1 MQPPLSARPRPP
13 ARRTTSKSTFTAL
26 PTPSTPRRRRSQ
38 LESSTI
44 DAGAGR
50 DDDSWGRASGHRVS
64 LGSTSSSAHPR
75 PAHQARPSLA
85 SSWSEARG
93 EATLDELEGPSS
105 SPPSTPVHSHALVSK
120 LSNPSILPV
129 PFPAAAVDDPFA
141 AAASLAPPATAP
153 QLDLALGDS
162 TGLGI
167 DEGDT
172 TIDIDALRGLSR
184 EELARM
190 LQEADRI
197 IRDKEQELSTFTAAG
212 EELLNEFNSLR
223 QRHESL
229 SGRTTATSVRASPQR
244 SSRKSTISAATS
256 SPVADGKRRPQSWR
270 TSLGLPPPASTPGE
284 ATSTPMAVRRDRL
297 SSAASYRM
305 RDASSDISPSA
316 TFRFRAAS
324 SVTPEVS
331 PTSTRR
337 GAPAGQGRSPI
348 NGNKALLSPGAAAHD
363 LASLSQ
369 VNYAL
374 TLQLSDLHAGVEET
388 EREGRKRLRKLER
401 ELQAVRED
409 LERAEQRNALL
420 ETEVELVK
428 ERENELARSTRVGP
442 TPRKPAVTPLALNQ
456 YDEASAFD
464 WRVRPTPRP
473 DSLGDDA
480 EIDQDN
486 SSPARNFGP
495 PALLGKT
502 LASNAIFA
510 HQPTSPPATT
520 FPFLAIDDNDDF
532 LGTSFALP
540 TRRETVVRSVSTS
553 SLAPL
558 PLPMQLDPSLERQA
572 DELVDQLIHKID
584 ELEKTNLDIALE
596 REQMEHRL
604 AMAQEEVDE
613 WKERCDELV
622 EGNAVGRLEWD
633 GPKGAITWHSDD
645 DADADT
651 DNPRRAARPVQGH
664 RITRRSRLLTQ
675 TANTPT
681 SFSSGL
687 FSGSTSDRDSASPDT
702 SPVFSK
708 RTLEHELGDDFEP
721 ERHHESF
728 ARDVDSLSSVVVRSG
743 RPRARRSRHLADLYG
758 PPSSDVPVT
767 TADDLLPAGSLRWAG
782 PPEAETYAK
791 LEQAADAL
799 VPAWADDD
807 YLAASSS
814 SRRGERRRLGD
825 AGLWDEPGVRSRRA
839 KGGKPSEGRAKG
851 KGRGKGRAASV
862 SAVGHQSEHEAR
874 DDGARQ
880 SASQTRRRLALRRLG
895 REASTRTGL
904 EVVHLAHADTDDYR
918 RDRSDDI
925 PSSDESDISSA
936 YDELDHPLT
945 RTADYYPVA
954 LRSRY
959 HPRMLATMMTDS
971 AVQHLVRLVTWIQF
985 LVVLGMA
992 LGFAL
997 WQGPKKT
1004 LGLVDGRRRLR

>member
-38 LESSTI
+38 LESSTT
-44 DAGAGR
+44 DAIAGG
-50 DDDSWGRASGHRVS
+50 DDDSWGRASGQHAS
-64 LGSTSSSAHPR
+64 LGSSSSSVQPR

-85 SSWSEARG
+85 SSRSQARG
-93 EATLDELEGPSS
+93 QATLDEREDPSS
-105 SPPSTPVHSHALVSK
+105 SSPSTPVPSHAVPSSSSK
-120 LSNPSILPV
+120 PFALPV
-129 PFPAAAVDDPFA
+129 PLASNDDDPFA
-141 AAASLAPPATAP
+141 AAASSARPPAHV
-153 QLDLALGDS
+153 DLVLGDS
-162 TGLGI
+162 AGLGI

-172 TIDIDALRGLSR
+172 TISIDTLRGLSR

-229 SGRTTATSVRASPQR
+229 AGRTSATPMRASPQR
-244 SSRKSTISAATS
+244 SSRNSTISAATS
-256 SPVADGKRRPQSWR
+256 SPVAEGKRRPQSWR
-270 TSLGLPPPASTPGE
+270 ASLGLPPPASTLGE
-284 ATSTPMAVRRDRL
+284 LTSTPGRRDRL

-316 TFRFRAAS
+316 TFRYRAAS
-324 SVTPEVS
+324 SVTPEAS

-337 GAPAGQGRSPI
+337 GAPAEQGRSPL
-348 NGNKALLSPGAAAHD
+348 NGTKALLSPGAAAHD

-388 EREGRKRLRKLER
+388 EREGRRRLRKLER

-428 ERENELARSTRVGP
+428 ERENELARSTRAGP
-442 TPRKPAVTPLALNQ
+442 TPRKPAVAPLALDR

-464 WRVRPTPRP
+464 WRVRPAPRP
-473 DSLGDDA
+473 DSLGDDDENDKA
-480 EIDQDN
+480 D
-486 SSPARNFGP
+486 SSPVRNFGP
-495 PALLGKT
+495 PTPLGRST
-502 LASNAIFA
+502 ASDAIFA

-520 FPFLAIDDNDDF
+520 FPSLAVGDDGGF
-532 LGTSFALP
+532 LGTSFAMP
-540 TRRETVVRSVSTS
+540 SRREGVVRSVSTS

-622 EGNAVGRLEWD
+622 EGNAIGRLEWN

-651 DNPRRAARPVQGH
+651 DNPRRAIRPAQGR

-675 TANTPT
+675 TVNTPT
-681 SFSSGL
+681 SFSSGLSGL
-687 FSGSTSDRDSASPDT
+687 FSGSTSDRESASPDT

-721 ERHHESF
+721 ERRDESF
-728 ARDVDSLSSVVVRSG
+728 AHEVESVSSVVVRSG
-743 RPRARRSRHLADLYG
+743 RPTTRRSRHLADLYG
-758 PPSSDVPVT
+758 PASNDLPVT

-782 PPEAETYAK
+782 PPEAETYAE
-791 LEQAADAL
+791 LEQAAEGL

-807 YLAASSS
+807 DLTASSS
-814 SRRGERRRLGD
+814 SRRGERRRIGD
-825 AGLWDEPGVRSRRA
+825 GGLRDEPDVRSRRA
-839 KGGKPSEGRAKG
+839 KDGKSSEGQVTGKG
-851 KGRGKGRAASV
+851 KGRATSS
-862 SAVGHQSEHEAR
+862 SAFSER
-874 DDGARQ
+874 DERDEVTRQ

-904 EVVHLAHADTDDYR
+904 EVVHVAHSDD
-918 RDRSDDI
+918 RDRRRYRHKDVPSCDD
-925 PSSDESDISSA
+925 SDISST

-971 AVQHLVRLVTWIQF
+971 AVQHLVTFVTWIQF